1 MFEDVLGGWSTN
13 DKLILTSCDEK
24 YFNKYFPR
32 FYKTFTEHWQLPIH
46 VHLIDPSQQSLGRL
60 EDLGVSYTY
69 CNTSTGYLKW
79 AYSFETYCQAQRF
92 IILGNKALDTQSVI
106 VADVDAY
113 ALRSPSTAQKDT
125 LFQDMAFTTYNTRLM
140 ATFCHF
146 HPSRRQESLQVARMM
161 KDMILNVDT
170 IGVDQQVLKKV
181 FSQLPY
187 NELTHGEWISHLDV
201 KTSAQKKQHEACL
214 IYHEK
219 GTRGKNKSVG
229 TTWTDIE

>member
-46 VHLIDPSQQSLGRL
+46 VHLIDPSEKSLQRL
-60 EDLGVSYTY
+60 KNLRVSHTY
-69 CNTSTGYLKW
+69 CKTDAELLKW
-79 AYSFETYCQAQRF
+79 PYSYETYCQAQRF
-92 IILGNKALDTQSVI
+92 IVLGNHVTDSQSVI

-113 ALRSPSTAQKDT
+113 ALRNPSKAQKDI
-125 LFQDMAFTTYNTRLM
+125 LFGDMAFTTFNTRLM

-146 HPSRRQESLQVARMM
+146 HPRRRQESLQIAKMM

-187 NELTHGEWISHLDV
+187 NELNHKEWISHLDV
-201 KTSAQKKQHEACL
+201 KTPMQKRLHETCL

>member
-1 MFEDVLGGWSTN
+1 MFEDVLGDWPKH
-13 DKLILTSCDEK
+13 DRFILVSCDEK
-24 YFNKYFPR
+24 YLNKYFPR
-32 FYKTFTEHWQLPIH
+32 FYKTFTQHWQLPVH
-46 VHLIDPSQQSLGRL
+46 VHLIDPSQNSLGRL
-60 EDLGVSYTY
+60 NDLGISHTY
-69 CNTSTGYLKW
+69 CNTNAEYLKW
-79 AYSFETYCQAQRF
+79 AYSFATYCQAQRF
-92 IILGNKALDTQSVI
+92 IVLGHKASDTQSVI

-113 ALRSPSTAQKDT
+113 ALRSPSTAQKDI
-125 LFQDMAFTTYNTRLM
+125 LFGDMAFTTFNTRLM

-146 HPSRRQESLQVARMM
+146 HPSRRQEYMQSAKMM

-187 NELTHGEWISHLDV
+187 NELNHGEWIRHLDV
-201 KTSAQKKQHEACL
+201 KTPTQKLLHETCL